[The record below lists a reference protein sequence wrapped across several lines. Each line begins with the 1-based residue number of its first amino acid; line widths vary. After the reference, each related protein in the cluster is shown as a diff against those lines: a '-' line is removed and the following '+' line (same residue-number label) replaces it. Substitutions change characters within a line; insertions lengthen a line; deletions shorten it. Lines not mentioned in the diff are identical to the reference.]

1 MVPPFLY
8 SFELTLYKT
17 HTLTKWTHSAFAN
30 GVLESLLYYNTSKVQ
45 CLQWNPVNTV
55 TNSSKKFGGIN
66 VVFSIINN
74 WNVDIV
80 YSNYKK
86 KKLLKISLQ
95 FIKYFYHALQF
106 KNSTRTGSVY

>member
-1 MVPPFLY
+1 MTNTLY
-8 SFELTLYKT
+8 STF
-17 HTLTKWTHSAFAN
+17 AF
-30 GVLESLLYYNTSKVQ
+30 LEQL
-45 CLQWNPVNTV
+45 
-55 TNSSKKFGGIN
+55 
-66 VVFSIINN
+66 FSIINN

-80 YSNYKK
+80 YNNYKK